1 MIYQLIHHTDG
12 GQSTLGYFPKK
23 KAFKML
29 RAMSAVHGAENLS
42 LVLVPESLLNI
53 NR

>member
-1 MIYQLIHHTDG
+1 MIYQLIHYTTTD
-12 GQSTLGYFPKK
+12 QRTIGYFPKK

-29 RAMSAVHGAENLS
+29 RAMSAVRGAENLS
-42 LVLVPESLLNI
+42 LVLAPESMSCI

>member
-1 MIYQLIHHTDG
+1 MIYQLIHFTTADECTIG
-12 GQSTLGYFPKK
+12 FFPYK

-29 RAMSAVHGAENLS
+29 RAMSAVHGAKNLS
-42 LVLVPESLLNI
+42 LVLVPESMPYI

>member
-1 MIYQLIHHTDG
+1 MIYQLIHHSDG
-12 GQSTLGYFPKK
+12 DSRTIGNFPKN

-42 LVLVPESLLNI
+42 LILAPESMPDI
-53 NR
+53 